1 MFQKIQKK
9 IKEFLKEKGQGV
21 VEYVLILGVVAL
33 IATALL
39 VNGGMADKVVKSANT
54 MCLPAPTR
62 RAIACPIDPLPNKI
76 TTSFKKI
83 TP

>member
-54 MCLPAPTR
+54 MGNAVDSQANLVTAAVPAVSTP
-62 RAIACPIDPLPNKI
+62 DG
-76 TTSFKKI
+76 TT
-83 TP
+83 